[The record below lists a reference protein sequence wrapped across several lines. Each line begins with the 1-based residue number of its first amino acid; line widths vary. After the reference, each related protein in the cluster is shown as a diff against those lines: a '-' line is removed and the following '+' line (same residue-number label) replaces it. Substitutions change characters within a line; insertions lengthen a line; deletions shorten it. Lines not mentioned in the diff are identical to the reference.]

1 MACLQAL
8 RLAAPV
14 AFDLDDLYVAVV
26 GVLASDPGP
35 DPFLLRGGVW
45 DSLEALARLAARQVI
60 VRRTS
65 VFPSRMLL

>member
-45 DSLEALARLAARQVI
+45 DSLEALAARQVI